1 MTTTF
6 DENPQRDLLRGRIA
20 IVTGAGAGVGRG
32 IAEALAAAGA
42 HVVIAARRLATGVET
57 EQIIRAAGGSAL
69 AIETDVADRAAVER
83 LIGHTVAAF
92 GGLDIV
98 IHNASSGRAGK
109 PALLEDIDEAGWY
122 EQSAVGLE
130 ASFYLARAAFP
141 YLRDTGRGRFI
152 VLSSSQGLHGGAMN
166 PAYPAVKNGQRGFVK
181 ALAREW
187 GPHGIIVNA
196 IAPAALTGPAASYLE
211 KNPQFKA
218 QIHQAFPLQR
228 LGDSR
233 DDIGSAV
240 VVLCSDYWRYSTG
253 LTIPVDGGNYSA
265 L

>member
-1 MTTTF
+1 MTTTL
-6 DENPQRDLLRGRIA
+6 DWSRQRDFLQGRTA
-20 IVTGAGAGVGRG
+20 IVTGAGAGIGRG
-32 IAEALAAAGA
+32 IAEALAAVGA
-42 HVVIAARRLATGVET
+42 NVVIAARRAATGMET
-57 EQIIRAAGGSAL
+57 EQIIRAVGGTAL
-69 AIETDVADRAAVER
+69 AIETDVADRASVER
-83 LIGHTVAAF
+83 LIGQTVAAF

-98 IHNASSGRAGK
+98 IHNASSALAGK
-109 PALLEDIDEAGWY
+109 PAQLEDIDDAQWD

-187 GPHGIIVNA
+187 GPHGIVVNA
-196 IAPAALTGPAASYLE
+196 IAPAALTPPAASYLE
-211 KNPQFKA
+211 NNPQFKA
-218 QIHQAFPLQR
+218 QMRETFPLQR

-240 VVLCSDYWRYSTG
+240 VVLCSDYWRYVTG